1 MSARPGSRCRSSPRS
16 ARTRAAGS
24 TRRRKRARCT
34 GWRPAELTDLA
45 EFGVECVRAPN
56 ASLFTLG
63 GTNTWLLGS
72 DPAWVV
78 DPGPAIDAHVA
89 AVTAAAE
96 ARGGAAGIGLTHR
109 HSDHAG
115 ALDALREQLG
125 GPPVAAFRGPADVRL
140 ADGDEFGPLRAHHVP
155 GHAPDHLVFVAGPVC
170 FTGDAVLGEG
180 SVFVAPR
187 GGGLGAYLDGLRR
200 LGALELAVLCPG
212 HGPPVWDARSRLAE
226 YVAHRE
232 EREQRLVAALDG
244 GARGV
249 EELLDAA
256 WDDVPSALRPAAA
269 VTLGAHLEK
278 LRGAGRLPDG
288 VEEPPVPAW
297 AGEV

>member
-1 MSARPGSRCRSSPRS
+1 VA
-16 ARTRAAGS
+16 
-24 TRRRKRARCT
+24 
-34 GWRPAELTDLA
+34 DLA

-63 GTNTWLLGS
+63 GTNTWLLGR

-89 AVTAAAE
+89 AVAGAVE
-96 ARGGAAGIGLTHR
+96 ARGGAAGIALTHR
-109 HSDHAG
+109 HADHAG
-115 ALDALREQLG
+115 AQGALRERLG
-125 GPPVAAFRGPADVRL
+125 DPPVAAFRGPADVLL
-140 ADGDEFGPLRAHHVP
+140 ADGDAFGPLRAHHVP

-180 SVFVAPR
+180 SVFVAP
-187 GGGLGAYLDGLRR
+187 GAGGLGAYLDGLRR
-200 LGALELAVLCPG
+200 LRELELAVLCPG
-212 HGPPVWDARSRLAE
+212 HGPPVWDPRARLGE

-232 EREQRLVAALDG
+232 EREQRLLAALDG
-244 GARGV
+244 GARRV

-278 LRGAGRLPDG
+278 LRAEGRLPDG